1 MGQGHDHGAGNAN
14 SAALTKALAL
24 TGAFLLAEVAGAY
37 VFNSLALLS
46 DAAHMLTDAL
56 ALAVALVAIRIG
68 RRIEAGMCGVNTG
81 LISTAVA
88 PFGGVKQSGYGREGS
103 IHGID
108 EYVDVKAVTLALK

>member
-1 MGQGHDHGAGNAN
+1 FFQPTVTLGGN
-14 SAALTKALAL
+14 
-24 TGAFLLAEVAGAY
+24 
-37 VFNSLALLS
+37 
-46 DAAHMLTDAL
+46 DAL
-56 ALAVALVAIRIG
+56 FREEETFGPMIPVFAFDSEDEVLEKANASDYGLASYLFTRDLDRAMRFS

-108 EYVDVKAVTLALK
+108 EYVDVKTVTLALR